1 MSDDIVDK
9 AEPLSDD
16 IQLVIDKKPRT
27 ERQKEHLRRM
37 LEAKKARAEERKKG
51 EKESK
56 DEDAKKVET
65 LRSKVTSKNLVTKDD
80 FNKFIDE
87 VKVLIN
93 PITNE
98 MRVVPKEDK
107 EEKQKKYEEEKARIM
122 GQMAKV
128 KEAPKPVAPPAP
140 AKKLTGHELLDTLF
154 NLK

>member
-16 IQLVIDKKPRT
+16 IKLVIDKKPRT
-27 ERQKEHLRRM
+27 DKQKEHLRKM
-37 LEAKKARAEERKKG
+37 LEAKKAKAEARKQG

-56 DEDAKKVET
+56 DESAKKVET
-65 LRSKVTSKNLVTKDD
+65 LRSKVTSKNLVTKEDL
-80 FNKFIDE
+80 NKFFDE

-93 PITNE
+93 PKTNE
-98 MRVVPKEDK
+98 MRVEP
-107 EEKQKKYEEEKARIM
+107 
-122 GQMAKV
+122 
-128 KEAPKPVAPPAP
+128 KEAPKPGPGPPKPYVAPPPIAPPPP

>member
-27 ERQKEHLRRM
+27 DKQKEHLRKM
-37 LEAKKARAEERKKG
+37 LEAKKAKADARKKG

-65 LRSKVTSKNLVTKDD
+65 LRSKVTSKNLVTKEDL
-80 FNKFIDE
+80 NKFFDE

-93 PITNE
+93 PKTNE
-98 MRVVPKEDK
+98 L
-107 EEKQKKYEEEKARIM
+107 
-122 GQMAKV
+122 KV
-128 KEAPKPVAPPAP
+128 EPKEAPKPKEEPKPAPAPKPVAPVAPPAP